1 MHDQVMSRPAP
12 RRRRGGRL
20 AQWLTSGVF
29 VAALLSAPMM
39 ARGER
44 FAFGV
49 LGDAPYND
57 WQRAQMPALLAE
69 MNMDDLAFVIHVG
82 DFKHGDAPCSD
93 AVYRD
98 RRELFDSL
106 HHAFVLTP
114 GDNDWSDCARTAA
127 GGHQPEERL
136 ARLRAM
142 FFAGG
147 ASLGQTP
154 MPLARQSPHYP
165 ENQRWQRGRVL
176 FMTLNVPGGNNHIGD
191 PRKPSPEYTDRMRA
205 NIAWLAAGF
214 AAARTQRLA
223 AVVIAM
229 QANPKFMRKPAG
241 LANPGYEELI
251 EHVHRETLDFSGRV
265 LWVHGDSHL
274 MRIDT
279 PLLDAG
285 VPLTRLTRLETY
297 GSPFLGWIRVRVD
310 DDTPEVF
317 RFEPQP
323 YRPPRSPSMG
333 DSRRAPSAGTGP
345 G

>member
-1 MHDQVMSRPAP
+1 MHDHVISRPAS
-12 RRRRGGRL
+12 RRLGKHL
-20 AQWLTSGVF
+20 ASWLSRAVLA
-29 VAALLSAPMM
+29 AALLPAPMM

-57 WQRAQMPALLAE
+57 WQRAQMPALIAE
-69 MNMDDLAFVIHVG
+69 MNIDDLAFVIHVG
-82 DFKHGDAPCSD
+82 DFKHGDAPCTD
-93 AVYRD
+93 TVYRD

-106 HHAFVLTP
+106 HHPLVLTP
-114 GDNDWSDCARTAA
+114 GDNDWSDCARPAA
-127 GGHQPEERL
+127 GGYQPEERL
-136 ARLRAM
+136 ERLRAM
-142 FFAGG
+142 FFSGST
-147 ASLGQTP
+147 SLGQTP
-154 MPLARQSPHYP
+154 MPLVRQSPDYP

-191 PRKPSPEYTDRMRA
+191 PRKPNPEYVARMHA
-205 NIAWLAAGF
+205 NLAWLAAGF
-214 AAARTQRLA
+214 AMARAQRLA

-229 QANPKFMRKPAG
+229 QANPRFMRAPAG
-241 LANPGYEELI
+241 LANPGFEELI
-251 EHVHRETLDFSGRV
+251 EHVRRETLEFSGRV

-285 VPLTRLTRLETY
+285 VPLKRLTRLETY

-323 YRPPRSPSMG
+323 YRPPRPPSMG
-333 DSRRAPSAGTGP
+333 DSRGAPSVRTEP

>member
-1 MHDQVMSRPAP
+1 MSRPAP

-69 MNMDDLAFVIHVG
+69 MNIDDLAFVIHVG

-98 RRELFDSL
+98 RHELFDSL

-114 GDNDWSDCARTAA
+114 GDNDWSDCARAAA
-127 GGHQPEERL
+127 GGYQPEERL

-191 PRKPSPEYTDRMRA
+191 PRKPSPEYADRKRA
-205 NIAWLAAGF
+205 NLAWLAAGF

>member
-1 MHDQVMSRPAP
+1 MSRPAP

-57 WQRAQMPALLAE
+57 WQRAQMPALIAE
-69 MNMDDLAFVIHVG
+69 MNIDDLAFVIHVG

-98 RRELFDSL
+98 RHELFDSL

-114 GDNDWSDCARTAA
+114 GDNDWSDCARAAA
-127 GGHQPEERL
+127 GGYQPEERL

-154 MPLARQSPHYP
+154 MALARQSPHYP

-191 PRKPSPEYTDRMRA
+191 PRKPSPEYADRKRA
-205 NIAWLAAGF
+205 NLAWLAAGF